1 MDRPVQIRNTV
12 SRSQHWLSRLTM
24 FTLYTEARISA
35 LRIRTG
41 KSGSKETVYWNQ
53 QSLLVLIFFFWI
65 QINESGF
72 EGKLLIGTNR
82 SLEAALSFLKAA
94 HVADLDRRVW
104 IQTLLIII
112 NTNFWLIVFA
122 LSTLVFFLTI
132 QVRTDKSWAEW
143 WLLIGANSSLGAAPS
158 IL

>member
-1 MDRPVQIRNTV
+1 
-12 SRSQHWLSRLTM
+12 M
-24 FTLYTEARISA
+24 FTIYTEARISA

-65 QINESGF
+65 QINESGC

-94 HVADLDRRVW
+94 HVADLDR
-104 IQTLLIII
+104 
-112 NTNFWLIVFA
+112 
-122 LSTLVFFLTI
+122 
-132 QVRTDKSWAEW
+132 QV
-143 WLLIGANSSLGAAPS
+143 
-158 IL
+158 

>member
-1 MDRPVQIRNTV
+1 
-12 SRSQHWLSRLTM
+12 M

-53 QSLLVLIFFFWI
+53 QSLLVLIFFWI

-72 EGKLLIGTNR
+72 KGKLLIGTNR

-94 HVADLDRRVW
+94 HVADLDRRVCVR
-104 IQTLLIII
+104 TLLIII
-112 NTNFWLIVFA
+112 NTNF
-122 LSTLVFFLTI
+122 
-132 QVRTDKSWAEW
+132 D
-143 WLLIGANSSLGAAPS
+143 
-158 IL
+158 